1 MTVTLGQAANLNL
14 PALPSFGNNRSLV
27 EAAQNLSAKA
37 QEGLNAFP
45 YDPHPTAR
53 NAWNRCWVVSRIVA
67 VCLFVFGSTWG
78 SVSLLLEWKFY
89 PILIGVGGGI
99 LLWTT
104 ISFITRVIERILGPE
119 PDYRPYNAYIAMQNV
134 NYQNES
140 EFYSVPV
147 YCDSL
152 TRSLND
158 LRKVSSPPLK
168 SHFEERV
175 DTLMNIGVN
184 ADKKY
189 HGKLA
194 RFLVQ
199 ARCQIALNYVRDLMC
214 GPELTILDSKE
225 RIARVQKRAKEALEA
240 SRNCNVPLSAEEQK
254 VLLLWS
260 QNEDFLKGVNFKTLE
275 QNISRH
281 EFMPFTFPQIDFDN
295 VKTVEAAAAVVSRH
309 KQARENLIEQQAA
322 KEQERKG
329 RSAKNKTPFLK
340 HPSFQPLC
348 VENKPRYCS
357 KDHVKPPHSSCS
369 QGLFVIANDLLLAGS
384 PGRMLEDFL
393 YIRLSL

>member
-1 MTVTLGQAANLNL
+1 MTVTLEQAANLNL

-37 QEGLNAFP
+37 QEGLNSFR

-53 NAWNRCWVVSRIVA
+53 NAWNRCWVVSRIIA

-104 ISFITRVIERILGPE
+104 ISFITRVVEKVLGPE
-119 PDYRPYNAYIAMQNV
+119 PDYRPHNAYVAMQNV
-134 NYQNES
+134 NYRNES

-168 SHFEERV
+168 SHFEEMV
-175 DTLMNIGVN
+175 QQIDDIAIH

-189 HGKLA
+189 HSELA

-240 SRNCNVPLSAEEQK
+240 SRNCKVPLSAEEQK

-281 EFMPFTFPQIDFDN
+281 EFVPFTFPQIDFDN
-295 VKTVEAAAAVVSRH
+295 VKTVEAAAAVFSQH

-322 KEQERKG
+322 KEQERKD
-329 RSAKNKTPFLK
+329 ALQKTKLL
-340 HPSFQPLC
+340 SSNTPLF
-348 VENKPRYCS
+348 NRYVWKIS
-357 KDHVKPPHSSCS
+357 LD
-369 QGLFVIANDLLLAGS
+369 IAQKT
-384 PGRMLEDFL
+384 M
-393 YIRLSL
+393 